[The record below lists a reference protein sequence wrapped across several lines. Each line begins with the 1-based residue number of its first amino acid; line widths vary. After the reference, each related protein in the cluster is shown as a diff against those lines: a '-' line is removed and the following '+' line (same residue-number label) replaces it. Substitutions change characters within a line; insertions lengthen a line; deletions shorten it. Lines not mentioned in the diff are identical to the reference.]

1 MDQGK
6 LMQSLRVKKCM
17 HSGYSETGA
26 DVLPRC
32 QPFASYCI
40 SHLFLHFFLLS
51 LPVSSF
57 ELLEVNADRGAAQ
70 QLQGAD
76 FQRSAV
82 HMGAPARHEP
92 K

>member
-17 HSGYSETGA
+17 HSGSETGV
-26 DVLPRC
+26 DVSPRC
-32 QPFASYCI
+32 QPYASYCT

-51 LPVSSF
+51 LPVPSF
-57 ELLEVNADRGAAQ
+57 ELLEENADRGAAQ

-92 K
+92 R